1 MIKKATKNSHT
12 AKNKKLDTGLSCLI
26 NIGLFHGIR
35 IDADQLRHSLAIG
48 SRKLTAL
55 NIVQGAQ
62 KYGFKSKVASVKFKL
77 LPKLPNP
84 FIVENKD
91 GRFIIVL
98 SVDTKNE
105 CILGLDPADD
115 SPKKIKFDD
124 FRKKWSGQVILV
136 TRRFWKNDNRKFGI
150 KWFLPTILKYK
161 KSLIEVLIATL
172 FLQFLGLMTPFMTQV
187 VIDKALTYSSVATLD
202 VLMIGLI
209 SVAAFEALMS
219 AAKNYIFTHT
229 ASQIDVILGARLFR
243 HLFSLPLRYFETRRT
258 GDTVA
263 RVMELEKIRHFLTG
277 APLTSVIDFCF
288 VLVYV
293 LVMFAYSSILSWLV
307 LASLP
312 FFIMLSLIVT
322 PLLRSRLEHKFNT
335 GAESHSALVENINGA
350 QTIKSFA
357 MEPVLQKK
365 WEDLSANY
373 AVANYKMTILSSNA
387 GVIGQLIQK
396 VADIAVLWIGAHIV
410 MSGKMTIG
418 ALIAFRM
425 LSSRVSGPIL
435 RLVQNWQELQQ
446 VGVSMKRI
454 GDIFN
459 SKSEIVSSAQKTR
472 VNYIE
477 GKIEFDK
484 VNFRY
489 SLDDNQVIK
498 NMSFVI
504 NPGQV
509 IGVVGR
515 SGSGKSTISK
525 LIQRLYIPESGRVKI
540 DDLDVILADLNWLRR
555 QIGIV
560 MQESFMF
567 NLSIRDNIAIGN
579 PIASFEDIVE
589 VAKTAGAHDFIMDL
603 PEGYDTVIGER
614 GAGLSGGQKQRLA
627 IARALLYNPAILI
640 FDEATSAL
648 DYESENIIQNNL
660 KKITAGRTV
669 LIIAHRLSTLREVDK
684 IMVIDKGEVVEFD
697 KPEILLKKN
706 GLFKH
711 LHDQQEKGDV

>member
-1 MIKKATKNSHT
+1 MIRKATASH
-12 AKNKKLDTGLSCLI
+12 AVKNKNLDTGLSCLI
-26 NIGLFHGIR
+26 NIGLFHGVR
-35 IDADQLRHSLAIG
+35 IDANQLRHSLAVG
-48 SRKLTAL
+48 DNKFTAL
-55 NIVQGAQ
+55 NIVQGA
-62 KYGFKSKVASVKFKL
+62 KEYKLKSKTSIVKFNL
-77 LPKLPNP
+77 LQKLPTP

-91 GRFIIVL
+91 SRFIIVL
-98 SVDTKNE
+98 SVDTKSKHVL
-105 CILGLDPADD
+105 CLDPADNL
-115 SPKKIKFDD
+115 PKKVKFND
-124 FRKKWSGQVILV
+124 FREKWSGRVVLIA
-136 TRRFWKNDNRKFGI
+136 RRFWSDNNRKFGI

-161 KSLIEVLIATL
+161 KSLIEVLTATL
-172 FLQFLGLMTPFMTQV
+172 FLQFLGLMAPFMTQV
-187 VIDKALTYSSVATLD
+187 VIDKALTYGSVATLD
-202 VLMIGLI
+202 VLMIGLV
-209 SVAAFEALMS
+209 SVAVFEALMS
-219 AAKNYIFTHT
+219 VAKNYIFTHT

-288 VLVYV
+288 VMVYV
-293 LVMFAYSSILSWLV
+293 LVMFAYSSTLSWLV

-312 FFIMLSLIVT
+312 FFIALSLIVT
-322 PLLRSRLEHKFNT
+322 PLLRSRLENKFNA

-373 AVANYKMTILSSNA
+373 AVANYKMSILSSNA
-387 GVIGQLIQK
+387 GAVGQLIQK
-396 VADIAVLWIGAHIV
+396 VADVAILWVGAHMV

-459 SKSEIVSSAQKTR
+459 SKSEIIASSQKTKMSY
-472 VNYIE
+472 VK

-489 SLDDNQVIK
+489 SLGDNQVIK
-498 NMSFVI
+498 NMSFLI
-504 NPGQV
+504 EPGQV

-540 DDLDVILADLNWLRR
+540 DDLDIVLADLSWIRR
-555 QIGIV
+555 QVGIV

-579 PIASFEDIVE
+579 PIASFEDVVE

-697 KPEILLKKN
+697 KPEVLLKKN